1 MQVFLN
7 VEKSEPIGRDSERT
21 NFRSEF
27 LRERMGGDGIR
38 SGGER
43 ISTGEKKDPLS
54 ILAGSEVEGTGRDA
68 AGLALWT
75 AGN

>member
-1 MQVFLN
+1 MFLN

-38 SGGER
+38 SGGGEDKHRREKGPSFHSGR
-43 ISTGEKKDPLS
+43 I
-54 ILAGSEVEGTGRDA
+54 GSGRDR
-68 AGLALWT
+68 
-75 AGN
+75 

>member
-38 SGGER
+38 SGGGEDKHRREKGPSFHSGR
-43 ISTGEKKDPLS
+43 I
-54 ILAGSEVEGTGRDA
+54 GSGRDR
-68 AGLALWT
+68 
-75 AGN
+75 